1 MESLGAKMEKLGA
14 AGERVKA
21 SLIDSESF
29 GGVIDILTT
38 GTNLL
43 STFI

>member
-1 MESLGAKMEKLGA
+1 MEQLGA

-21 SLIDSESF
+21 SLIDSDSF
-29 GGVIDILTT
+29 KGVIDLLTT

-43 STFI
+43 GSFI